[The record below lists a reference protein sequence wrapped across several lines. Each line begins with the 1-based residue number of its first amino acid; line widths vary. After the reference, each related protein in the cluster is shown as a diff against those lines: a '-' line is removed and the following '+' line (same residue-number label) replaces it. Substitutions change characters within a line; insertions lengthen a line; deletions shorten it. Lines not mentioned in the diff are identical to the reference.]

1 VDLNDME
8 KLIDRI
14 VTEKG
19 VEAVPNLIQLL
30 TDEDEKVREVVLQII
45 YRFGDEARPILLQK
59 YREHIKACQHNDV
72 ILLYLI
78 DILSDLK
85 ETSIKKDL
93 YNLLNRY
100 DDESAQLIIY
110 EAICKLGDGERILN
124 ILAYYLLEDEYR
136 EELATQVIMA
146 LSHVPTQ
153 RSIDILVKAYKDDR
167 FGEEIRKDIV
177 QAISMLT
184 MKDPKLW
191 DHFEKVADQDLFAE
205 VKRFIA

>member
-1 VDLNDME
+1 MDLNDME

-85 ETSIKKDL
+85 ETSIK
-93 YNLLNRY
+93 RI
-100 DDESAQLIIY
+100 ST
-110 EAICKLGDGERILN
+110 ICSTDTMMSLHSSSYTR
-124 ILAYYLLEDEYR
+124 
-136 EELATQVIMA
+136 
-146 LSHVPTQ
+146 
-153 RSIDILVKAYKDDR
+153 RSVNS
-167 FGEEIRKDIV
+167 V
-177 QAISMLT
+177 M
-184 MKDPKLW
+184 
-191 DHFEKVADQDLFAE
+191 EK
-205 VKRFIA
+205 KS